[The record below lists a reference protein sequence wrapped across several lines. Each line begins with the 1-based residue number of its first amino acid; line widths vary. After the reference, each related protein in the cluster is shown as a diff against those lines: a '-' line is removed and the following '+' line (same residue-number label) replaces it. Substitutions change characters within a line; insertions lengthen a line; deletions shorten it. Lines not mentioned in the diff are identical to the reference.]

1 MQATLLSLHLADP
14 KGQVTQVPRSHLA
27 QQGCLLCDHP
37 GSPRAW
43 GELMPGSAS
52 GNNNEEDDGA
62 GRNTRDLERPQS
74 PGVSGK
80 GSRSTGVLSS
90 VLPIA
95 GKGEGRQS
103 QQVSSWLQAWLH
115 QWNFGVLDE
124 ELVHTPSGLC
134 ARYTE
139 HTRNVPVLTWA
150 LPWPWH
156 RVEKHLAG

>member
-95 GKGEGRQS
+95 GNGEGRNRAS
-103 QQVSSWLQAWLH
+103 RSVAGSKPGFTSGILGFWMRNWFTHHQVS
-115 QWNFGVLDE
+115 
-124 ELVHTPSGLC
+124 
-134 ARYTE
+134 
-139 HTRNVPVLTWA
+139 VPGTQNAPEMSLYSPGHYLGHGTGW
-150 LPWPWH
+150 
-156 RVEKHLAG
+156 RST